1 MFLEERTELTMQAKF
16 KEKDTSPRMFSF
28 KLPKSL
34 SKEFASG
41 SIIEGRVEGGQLFIK
56 RPKKVREGWEESF
69 RLMHERGDDALMDF
83 SSHTTSSWD
92 KAEWQW

>member
-1 MFLEERTELTMQAKF
+1 MQAKY
-16 KEKDTSPRMFSF
+16 KTKDGSPKTFSF

-34 SKEFASG
+34 LKEFASG
-41 SIIEGRVEGGQLFIK
+41 SIVEGRVSGGQLFIK
-56 RPKKVREGWEESF
+56 RPKKVREGWEDSF
-69 RLMHERGDDALMDF
+69 RLMHVRGDDAPMDL